1 MAKVRWT
8 EARWAKRAQKAGA
21 QKARV
26 LANNTP
32 TPVRRRMM
40 LEMAEFYDRLAELTR
55 DFKTGS
61 RLAQRRERGKVPG
74 GVVRPLVGAKP
85 GTLPIERKR
94 PAGVPRTAK
103 RPQGKRRTSPQT
115 PTCGCV
121 LGKDWSRG
129 TLANDQVPATLEV

>member
-8 EARWAKRAQKAGA
+8 EARWAKRA

-55 DFKTGS
+55 DFKTAGGN
-61 RLAQRRERGKVPG
+61 RLAQRRERSKIPG

-94 PAGVPRTAK
+94 PAGVPPTAK

-115 PTCGCV
+115 ATCGCV
-121 LGKDWSRG
+121 LGKNWSPG
-129 TLANDQVPATLEV
+129 TLANDPAPATLEV